1 MDEAEEAEPPV
12 PEEPEVP
19 EPSEPVVRP
28 SAEGAEP
35 PLKKRGRP
43 KGSLNRKTIEKN
55 KEREPSPAPPAHTL
69 DVDFTSDEI
78 LGETPPAPKRK
89 ARKPK
94 PPPPSSSSE
103 EEQPPPPKQKRERT
117 TNRKPRVESVNPPSY
132 LEILTRGIKEQRA
145 KQHAEKIAQYDNFF
159 QW

>member
-1 MDEAEEAEPPV
+1 MEESEV
-12 PEEPEVP
+12 PAVP

-43 KGSLNRKTIEKN
+43 KGSLNRKTIEKI

-69 DVDFTSDEI
+69 DVDFTSEEI
-78 LGETPPAPKRK
+78 LGETPAPKRK
-89 ARKPK
+89 PRKPK

-103 EEQPPPPKQKRERT
+103 EEQPPPPPKQKRERT
-117 TNRKPRVESVNPPSY
+117 TNRKPRVEPEPLYPPSY
-132 LEILTRGIKEQRA
+132 LEVLQRGLKEARA